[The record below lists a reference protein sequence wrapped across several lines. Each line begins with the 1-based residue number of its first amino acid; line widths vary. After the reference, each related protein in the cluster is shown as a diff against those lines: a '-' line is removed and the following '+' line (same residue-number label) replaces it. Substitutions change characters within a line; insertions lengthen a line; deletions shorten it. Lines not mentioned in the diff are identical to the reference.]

1 MIRVHNLSVSFGDV
15 QALHNVNLT
24 VERGEIVG
32 LVGPNGAGKTTLLGA
47 INGLVEPTTG
57 TVLIDGDDVSGL
69 SAREL
74 ARRVATVPQETSLS
88 FAFPVREVVAMGR
101 TPYRSRFERV
111 SETDRTHTERAMER
125 TDIAR
130 FADRSIEEISGGE
143 RQRVVLARA
152 LCQNAQALVL
162 DEPTAS
168 LDIDHQIRTLSL
180 VREFV
185 AEGRAALCAI
195 HDLSLAAR
203 FCGKLVLLAHGKVLA
218 AGTPETVLTEE
229 HIERAF
235 GTSAAVV
242 RHPVTGAL
250 DVTATTDRPK
260 RDVRIHVL
268 GGGPN
273 AARAIVTLAGTGFS
287 ISVGVLPSGDTALET
302 ARAHGVETVTAEP
315 FTPADNHVR
324 ERVARLV
331 RTADVTVL
339 AGTGETN
346 RALADRA
353 ERLVVV
359 SEEQTPENRLDG
371 FEKACVVG
379 IDGLLVGVETVLDA
393 DPHEL
398 KATADD

>member
-1 MIRVHNLSVSFGDV
+1 MISVEDLSMSFGDV
-15 QALHNVNLT
+15 QALSDVNLT
-24 VERGEIVG
+24 VENGEIVG
-32 LVGPNGAGKTTLLGA
+32 LVGPNGAGKTTLLGTV
-47 INGLVEPTTG
+47 NGLVEPTTG
-57 TVLIDGDDVSGL
+57 TVKIDGDHVSTF

-74 ARRVATVPQETSLS
+74 ARRVATVPQETNLS

-111 SETDRTHTERAMER
+111 SATDRTHTERAMER

-152 LCQNAQALVL
+152 LCQNPDVLLL

-168 LDIDHQIRTLSL
+168 LDVNHQIRTLSL

-203 FCGKLVLLAHGKVLA
+203 FCDKLVLLADGKVLA

-260 RDVRIHVL
+260 RNVRVHVL

-273 AARAIVTLAGTGFS
+273 AARAIATLAETGFS

-302 ARAHGVETVTAEP
+302 ACAHAVETVIAEP
-315 FTPADNHVR
+315 FAPVDERTR
-324 ERVARLV
+324 ERVTQLV
-331 RTADVTVL
+331 RAADVTVL
-339 AGTGETN
+339 AGTDETN
-346 RALADRA
+346 RALADKA
-353 ERLVVV
+353 ERLVIVAD
-359 SEEQTPENRLDG
+359 EQATRPLHEFENAR
-371 FEKACVVG
+371 VVG
-379 IDGLLVGVETVLDA
+379 IDGLLAGVETVLDA
-393 DPHEL
+393 DFHEL
-398 KATADD
+398 QATADD